1 MLRSTVRMTWVL
13 TALSLLIAWPS
24 AVLADPGVI
33 VPVPIGDTLGETPL
47 HPVPSKMTFEEYED
61 MHRNVFQGMLYGG
74 IPGGWHFYAGEERTG
89 WILVGTVAA
98 EIGMI
103 IAGASMAEETGEWAA
118 SDFQTTDIG
127 NQRYERVPTGSTR
140 VGDEITTQFEL
151 RPLSKEFEDNGHG
164 ALIGLGV
171 ATLLGSYIYDFL
183 HGITVIE
190 QKRQR
195 VRYKYGQGMN
205 AGVTLDPRTGDPRV
219 SVGLR
224 F

>member
-1 MLRSTVRMTWVL
+1 MFRSTRTLASFV
-13 TALSLLIAWPS
+13 AFLSLLIAWAPS
-24 AVLADPGVI
+24 VSADPAVI
-33 VPVPIGDTLGETPL
+33 VPVPIGDTLRETPL
-47 HPVPSKMTFEEYED
+47 HPVPSKMSFEEYED
-61 MHRNVFQGMLYGG
+61 MNRNVFQGMLYGG

-98 EIGMI
+98 GIGMI
-103 IAGASMAEETGEWAA
+103 IAGASMAEETGEWAD

-127 NQRYERVPTGSTR
+127 DQRYERVPTGSTR
-140 VGDEITTQFEL
+140 VGDEVTTQFEL

-171 ATLLGSYIYDFL
+171 ATLLGSYVYDFL

-190 QKRQR
+190 RKRQR